1 MQTMYETNLINIA
14 LSKLNFEPKH
24 INYVKKNNKIII
36 NCHNYFINIF
46 KNENENEV
54 ITKSFNYNQDVIF
67 THAANGDSYC
77 MPPPQYYN
85 EIINNIDGFNDRR
98 QHNLYICVQYADI
111 TIDLAK
117 KRYKIVHCNFNIRKP
132 TVDSKKEFS
141 DIITNLENSNYYFR
155 IIYDISSIN
164 EGYSDITNHI
174 YDLTKITAVFTN
186 DTTKMIIIEPIM
198 PEMNKISLNIDT
210 NPMISNQIKIDEYS
224 GIFI

>member
-1 MQTMYETNLINIA
+1 MYETNLINIV

-54 ITKSFNYNQDVIF
+54 ITKSLNYNQDLIF
-67 THAANGDSYC
+67 NRTTNGDSYC
-77 MPPPQYYN
+77 MPPPHFYN
-85 EIINNIDGFNDRR
+85 EIINNIDSYTR
-98 QHNLYICVQYADI
+98 QPNLYICVQYADI

-132 TVDSKKEFS
+132 TLDSKNEFS

-164 EGYSDITNHI
+164 EIYSDITNHI

-186 DTTKMIIIEPIM
+186 DTTKLIIIEPIM
-198 PEMNKISLNIDT
+198 PEMNNISLKIDT
-210 NPMISNQIKIDEYS
+210 KPMIGNQIKIDEYN